1 MSQDKRKVRI
11 GIDVG
16 GTFTHAVAVD
26 NRTSEVIS
34 HRVTP
39 TTHKAA
45 EGVAAGIVASFR
57 MLTEE
62 LGPETEVV
70 FLAHSTTQAT
80 NALLEGDVAR
90 VGIVGMGK
98 GMEGSKAK
106 SDLNVGDLELS
117 EGKFLPTQLDF
128 VEPDP
133 AATEKAVARL
143 KDAGCGAI
151 VAAQGFSVDDPSGEK
166 SVMEQARAAGVP
178 ACGTHE
184 MSGLYGLRVR
194 ARTAVLNASILP
206 KMIETAEMTHQAL
219 HANSETPL
227 MVMRSDGG
235 VMSLEEV
242 RRRPVMTLLS
252 GPAAGVAAALMFLK
266 ASDALFLEVGGTS
279 TDICLVK
286 DGKAAIRSASVGG
299 HPTYLKTLDSRTLGI
314 AGGSMVGRLDKGGL
328 TVGPRSAHVAGF
340 HYCAFADPK
349 ALEGELKVVEVRP
362 LQGDPVYYA
371 IENAAGEQT
380 APTTT
385 CAANLLGYI
394 KPGDYSAGNLDSV
407 RKAFE
412 ALALHLKAESAEAVA
427 RQVMDAAA
435 EKVLPTIRQLLK
447 DYGSTDRTVKLLGGG
462 GGAGAI
468 VPVVAEKLGFP
479 HEIAQR
485 AEVIS
490 AIGAALA
497 MVKETLERNIVDPS
511 QADLARLRSEAE
523 SAVIGM
529 GADPATVEVTVS
541 VDAQKSI
548 VTAVATGSIAFS
560 EGETGA
566 LEEVS
571 PEERLETLK
580 EASPKEATFIPVGD
594 TNHFYLYR
602 SEREERYLFNLL
614 KRKKE
619 TLWVTDRK
627 GNVKLQVP
635 GGMTESGRGATLENT
650 LTATLSKHTTY
661 GDAGALIP
669 ALHVVAGRKLTDLTS
684 LTTSEQALTLA
695 RQELSGLDPDT
706 PVYVL
711 VHPAKG

>member
-1 MSQDKRKVRI
+1 MSKRQVRI

-26 NRTSEVIS
+26 NRSAEVIC
-34 HRVTP
+34 HCVTP
-39 TTHKAA
+39 TTHKAT
-45 EGVAAGIVASFR
+45 EGVAAGIVASFG
-57 MLTEE
+57 MLQEQ
-62 LGPETEVV
+62 LGPDSEVV

-90 VGIVGMGK
+90 VGIVGLGK
-98 GMEGSKAK
+98 GMEGAKAK

-117 EGKFLPTQLDF
+117 EGKFLRTQLDF
-128 VEPDP
+128 VEPD
-133 AATEKAVARL
+133 ATAIGGAVARL
-143 KDAGCGAI
+143 KEAGCGAV
-151 VAAQGFSVDDPSGEK
+151 VAAQGFSVDDPTGEK
-166 SVMEQARAAGVP
+166 GVMEQARSAGLP

-206 KMIETAEMTHQAL
+206 KMIETAEMTHKAL
-219 HANSETPL
+219 TGKSVEAAL

-286 DGKAAIRSASVGG
+286 DGKAAVRSASVGG

-314 AGGSMVGRLDKGGL
+314 AGGSMIGRTDKGIL
-328 TVGPRSAHVAGF
+328 TIGPRSAHVAGF
-340 HYCAFADPK
+340 GYCSFTEAEHLQGD
-349 ALEGELKVVEVRP
+349 LKVVEVRP
-362 LQGDPVYYA
+362 LKDDPVYYA
-371 IENAAGEQT
+371 IENASGQRS

-394 KPGDYSAGNLDSV
+394 KPGDYSAGNLDNV
-407 RKAFE
+407 RAAFT
-412 ALALHLKAESAEAVA
+412 ALAAHLKAESAEAVA
-427 RQVMDAAA
+427 RQVLDAAA

-468 VPVVAEKLGFP
+468 VPIVAEKLGFP

-497 MVKETLERNIVDPS
+497 MVKETIERNIVDPS

-529 GADPATVEVTVS
+529 GADPATVEVVVS

-566 LEEVS
+566 QEEVS
-571 PEERLETLK
+571 PEERLQTLK
-580 EASPKEATFIPVGD
+580 EASPKEATFTPVGD
-594 TNHFYLYR
+594 TSHFYLYR
-602 SEREERYLFNLL
+602 SEREEKYLFNLL
-614 KRKKE
+614 KRKKS

-635 GGMTESGRGATLENT
+635 GGQAEQSRGSALE
-650 LTATLSKHTTY
+650 TALSQTLSKHTTY

-669 ALHVVAGRKLTDLTS
+669 ALHVVAGRKMTDLTS
-684 LTTSEQALTLA
+684 LTSSDQALTLA
-695 RQELSGLDPDT
+695 RQELSGLDPET
-706 PVYVL
+706 PVFFL

>member
-1 MSQDKRKVRI
+1 MKRKVRI

-39 TTHKAA
+39 TTHQAA
-45 EGVAAGIVASFR
+45 EGVAAGILESFR
-57 MLTEE
+57 MLQEE
-62 LGPETEVV
+62 LGEDCEVV

-80 NALLEGDVAR
+80 NALLEGDVAS
-90 VGIVGMGK
+90 VGIVGLGK
-98 GMEGSKAK
+98 GLEGAKAK
-106 SDLNVGDLELS
+106 SDLNVGNLELS
-117 EGKFLPTQLDF
+117 PGKYLHTQLDF
-128 VEPDP
+128 VEPLGP
-133 AATEKAVARL
+133 AMESAVQRL
-143 KDAGCGAI
+143 KASGCGAV

-166 SVMEQARAAGVP
+166 TVMEQARAAGLP

-206 KMIETAEMTHQAL
+206 KMIETAEMTHRAL
-219 HANSETPL
+219 TSRAVEAPL

-279 TDICLVK
+279 TDMCLVK
-286 DGKAAIRSASVGG
+286 DGKAAVRSASVGG

-314 AGGSMVGRLDKGGL
+314 AGGSMIGKLDQGGL
-328 TVGPRSAHVAGF
+328 AVGPRSAHVAGF
-340 HYCAFADPK
+340 HYCSFAEP
-349 ALEGELKVVEVRP
+349 LVGELKVLEVRP
-362 LQGDPVYYA
+362 LKDDPVYYV
-371 IENAAGEQT
+371 IEDASGHRC

-394 KPGDYSAGNLDSV
+394 RPGDYSAGDLGNV
-407 RKAFE
+407 GRAFA
-412 ALALHLKAESAEAVA
+412 ALAAHLKLESPEAVA
-427 RQVMDAAA
+427 RLVLDAAA
-435 EKVLPTIRQLLK
+435 EKVLPTVRQLLK
-447 DYGSTDRTVKLLGGG
+447 DYGSADRTVKLLGGG

-468 VPVVAEKLGFP
+468 
-479 HEIAQR
+479 EIARR

-497 MVKETLERNIVDPS
+497 MVKETIERTIVDPS
-511 QADLARLRSEAE
+511 QADLSRLRAEAE

-529 GADPATVEVTVS
+529 GADPATVEVAIS

-560 EGETGA
+560 EGETGGGD
-566 LEEVS
+566 EVS
-571 PEERLETLK
+571 PQERLQTLK
-580 EASPKEATFIPVGD
+580 EASPKEATYTPVGD

-635 GGMTESGRGATLENT
+635 GGRAEQSRGDALE
-650 LTATLSKHTTY
+650 TALSQTLSKHTTY

-684 LTTSEQALTLA
+684 LTSSEQALTLA
-695 RQELSGLDPDT
+695 RQELAGLDPDT
-706 PVYVL
+706 PVYFL